1 MRFSVFCY
9 RSNTGIL
16 EIRYYLYIG
25 EKNVKNNLI
34 DQVIDNELQKLKEE
48 KYKLRTFQ
56 TEILIRID
64 SSYGVE
70 ETLQDIRSV
79 SGVTVVTAMD
89 SLFRKDSGTYMSH
102 IKIKYHPRS
111 DSVTG
116 KTFMKDHLL
125 PTIRSNEIPG
135 CKVIRVVSQ
144 PEQIS

>member
-1 MRFSVFCY
+1 M
-9 RSNTGIL
+9 
-16 EIRYYLYIG
+16 
-25 EKNVKNNLI
+25 NNHYI
-34 DQVIDNELQKLKEE
+34 DQAIDTLMERLHEE

-56 TEILIRID
+56 TELLIRID
-64 SSYGVE
+64 SDYGVE
-70 ETLQDIRSV
+70 ETLQDIRSI

-89 SLFRKDSGTYMSH
+89 SLFRKDSGTYLSH

-111 DSVTG
+111 DTITG

-135 CKVIRVVSQ
+135 CKVIRTVKK